1 MSDTKKGRGRPT
13 KNKSDNSNVSDNSNT
28 LENNDKI
35 ESNNDLDN
43 DIPDSNTNL
52 GNDIPKDDSD
62 LSSFM
67 KDKKASNDN
76 TISFNNSNAFD
87 DDLASQIESF
97 ESEQNIDNDITS
109 KDWTPLDEAAKKR
122 GYTDGSMGLGNDENI
137 IYTQEQGHQTVNAQ
151 ERVISEPKYTGSGH
165 SNKPDIDATLI
176 NPSNNDGNSVL
187 DAGDNQFNGG
197 SGNGGNN
204 NNNNS
209 NTSTNTST
217 NTNNGNSST
226 KKVEKNED
234 SNLKELSPKEKR
246 QAVEKTAEA
255 ILLAYRNYMPL
266 PFIYFASYDIKKLK
280 KLEDEDLIDLQ
291 TPAKRDG
298 TTFLEYT
305 KEFNEKVEDAFKVSD
320 AEVEALREP
329 LIDVLSEQ
337 EIAFTPT
344 QNLLFTFGQ
353 IVVAKTMSC
362 IQLYREKKSDIEEMK
377 EMHRERME
385 LLSQQSRQQQEEYNR
400 QREEYERQQA
410 QVSTYNQNQQQA
422 QNDNVSNLK
431 VVREEPVVEN
441 NTNNNTSNTSNNSS
455 NTNNTNVI
463 VKEEKVEEVK
473 EEKAPTL
480 DDALNM
486 DNNDVIENTENI
498 DNKDNN
504 IKNNNDNDIPD

>member
-13 KNKSDNSNVSDNSNT
+13 KNKPDNSNVSNNSNT
-28 LENNDKI
+28 LETNDNI
-35 ESNNDLDN
+35 ESKNDLDN

-67 KDKKASNDN
+67 KDKKDSNDN
-76 TISFNNSNAFD
+76 TISFNNNNSFD
-87 DDLASQIESF
+87 DDLASQIENF
-97 ESEQNIDNDITS
+97 ESEQSINDTS
-109 KDWTPLDEAAKKR
+109 PKDWTPLDEAAKKR
-122 GYTDGSMGLGNDENI
+122 AYTDGSMGISHDENV
-137 IYTQEQGHQTVNAQ
+137 IYSQEQGNQNVNAQ

-165 SNKPDIDATLI
+165 SNKPDIDASLI
-176 NPSNNDGNSVL
+176 NPTNNDGAVL
-187 DAGDNQFNGG
+187 DAGDNQFNSGG
-197 SGNGGNN
+197 GNNNTTNNSTNN

-209 NTSTNTST
+209 NT
-217 NTNNGNSST
+217 NNGNSSA

-266 PFIYFASYDIKKLK
+266 PFVYIASYDIKKLK
-280 KLEDEDLIDLQ
+280 KLEDDDLIDLQ

-305 KEFNEKVEDAFKVSD
+305 KEFNEKVEEAFKVSD

-400 QREEYERQQA
+400 QKEEYERQYA
-410 QVSTYNQNQQQA
+410 ATYNQNQQQA
-422 QNDNVSNLK
+422 KNDNVSNLK
-431 VVREEPVVEN
+431 VVREEPIVEN
-441 NTNNNTSNTSNNSS
+441 NINNTPSNTSDNTSNT
-455 NTNNTNVI
+455 NVT
-463 VKEEKVEEVK
+463 VKQEKVEEIK
-473 EEKAPTL
+473 EEKIPTL
-480 DDALNM
+480 DDALSM
-486 DNNDVIENTENI
+486 ENTELEENKE
-498 DNKDNN
+498 NKDNN
-504 IKNNNDNDIPD
+504 TKNNNDNDIPD

>member
-1 MSDTKKGRGRPT
+1 MSDSKRGRGRPT
-13 KNKSDNSNVSDNSNT
+13 KNKSDNSNVNNSSSNIESNDN
-28 LENNDKI
+28 I
-35 ESNNDLDN
+35 ESNNDLGN
-43 DIPDSNTNL
+43 DIPDSNV
-52 GNDIPKDDSD
+52 GNDIPNDDSD

-67 KDKKASNDN
+67 KDKKSANDN
-76 TISFNNSNAFD
+76 PISFNNNDSFD
-87 DDLASQIESF
+87 DDLAKQIESF
-97 ESEQNIDNDITS
+97 ESEQNLDNDIPS

-122 GYTDGSMGLGNDENI
+122 GYTDGSMGLGNEENVV
-137 IYTQEQGHQTVNAQ
+137 YKQEQGHQNVNAQ

-176 NPSNNDGNSVL
+176 NPSGNDVNSVL
-187 DAGDNQFNGG
+187 DAGDNQY
-197 SGNGGNN
+197 NGGNGN
-204 NNNNS
+204 GNTINTS
-209 NTSTNTST
+209 NTSNTTNS
-217 NTNNGNSST
+217 GASST

-246 QAVEKTAEA
+246 QAVEKTADA

-266 PFIYFASYDIKKLK
+266 PFVYFASYDIKKLK
-280 KLEDEDLIDLQ
+280 KLEEEDLIDLQ

-305 KEFNEKVEDAFKVSD
+305 KEFNEKVEEAFKVSD

-377 EMHRERME
+377 EMHREKME
-385 LLSQQSRQQQEEYNR
+385 LLSQQNRQRQEEYQR

-410 QVSTYNQNQQQA
+410 QTSSYNQNQQQA

-431 VVREEPVVEN
+431 VVREEPIVEN
-441 NTNNNTSNTSNNSS
+441 NNINTNNNSS
-455 NTNNTNVI
+455 NTNNTNVV

-480 DDALNM
+480 DDALNINDNEIEQNT
-486 DNNDVIENTENI
+486 DNNSSNT
-498 DNKDNN
+498 NN
-504 IKNNNDNDIPD
+504 TKNNNDNDIPE

>member
-13 KNKSDNSNVSDNSNT
+13 KNKPDNSDV
-28 LENNDKI
+28 
-35 ESNNDLDN
+35 SNNSSNLETNERIEANNNLDN
-43 DIPDSNTNL
+43 DIPDTNTNK

-67 KDKKASNDN
+67 KEKDKKYSNDN
-76 TISFNNSNAFD
+76 SISFNNNNRFD
-87 DDLASQIESF
+87 DDLASQIEDF
-97 ESEQNIDNDITS
+97 ESQQNINDIPS

-122 GYTDGSMGLGNDENI
+122 GYTDGSMGLANEENVV
-137 IYTQEQGHQTVNAQ
+137 YKQEQGHTNTAAQ
-151 ERVISEPKYTGSGH
+151 ERVISEPNYTGSGH
-165 SNKPDIDATLI
+165 SNKPDIDASLI
-176 NPSNNDGNSVL
+176 NPSNNNEAVL
-187 DAGDNQFNGG
+187 DAGDNQFN
-197 SGNGGNN
+197 NGGG
-204 NNNNS
+204 NS
-209 NTSTNTST
+209 NTNNTTNTNNS

-266 PFIYFASYDIKKLK
+266 PFVYFASYDIKKLK
-280 KLEDEDLIDLQ
+280 KLEEEDLIDLQ

-320 AEVEALREP
+320 AEVEVLRGP

-353 IVVAKTMSC
+353 IVVAKTMTC

-385 LLSQQSRQQQEEYNR
+385 LISQQTRQQQEEYNR

-410 QVSTYNQNQQQA
+410 AVASYNQNQQQA
-422 QNDNVSNLK
+422 QNDNVSNLR
-431 VVREEPVVEN
+431 VVREEPAVVEN
-441 NTNNNTSNTSNNSS
+441 NNATTNTANTTANTTSS
-455 NTNNTNVI
+455 NTNVV
-463 VKEEKVEEVK
+463 VKEEKVEEK

-486 DNNDVIENTENI
+486 DITQQQEENTDNKENNTKNND
-498 DNKDNN
+498 
-504 IKNNNDNDIPD
+504 DNDIPD

>member
-13 KNKSDNSNVSDNSNT
+13 KNKPDNSDVSNNSSN
-28 LENNDKI
+28 LENNERI
-35 ESNNDLDN
+35 EANNNLDN

-67 KDKKASNDN
+67 KDKKSSNDN

-87 DDLASQIESF
+87 DELANQIENF
-97 ESEQNIDNDITS
+97 ESEQNINEDITS

-122 GYTDGSMGLGNDENI
+122 GYTDGSMGLGHDENV
-137 IYTQEQGHQTVNAQ
+137 IYSQEQGQQKVNAQ
-151 ERVISEPKYTGSGH
+151 ERVISEPNYTGSGH

-176 NPSNNDGNSVL
+176 NPSNNDVNSVL

-197 SGNGGNN
+197 SGNGGNS
-204 NNNNS
+204 NNNS
-209 NTSTNTST
+209 NTSTS
-217 NTNNGNSST
+217 TNNGNSST

-266 PFIYFASYDIKKLK
+266 PFVYIASYDIKKLK
-280 KLEDEDLIDLQ
+280 KLEEDDLIDLQ

-305 KEFNEKVEDAFKVSD
+305 KEFNEKVEEAFKVTD

-385 LLSQQSRQQQEEYNR
+385 LLSQQGRQQQEEYNR
-400 QREEYERQQA
+400 QREEYERQQSQA
-410 QVSTYNQNQQQA
+410 ATYNQNQQQA
-422 QNDNVSNLK
+422 QNDNISNLK
-431 VVREEPVVEN
+431 IVREEPSVVEN
-441 NTNNNTSNTSNNSS
+441 NNATTNTTTT
-455 NTNNTNVI
+455 TNQSNTNVI
-463 VKEEKVEEVK
+463 VKEEKVEDIK
-473 EEKAPTL
+473 EEKIPTL
-480 DDALNM
+480 EDALNL
-486 DNNDVIENTENI
+486 ENTELQENI
-498 DNKDNN
+498 DNKENN
-504 IKNNNDNDIPD
+504 TKNKDDNDIPD

>member
-13 KNKSDNSNVSDNSNT
+13 KNKPDNSNVSNNSNT
-28 LENNDKI
+28 LETNDNI
-35 ESNNDLDN
+35 ESKNDLDN
-43 DIPDSNTNL
+43 DIPDSTTNL

-67 KDKKASNDN
+67 KDKKDSNDN
-76 TISFNNSNAFD
+76 TISFNNNNSFD
-87 DDLASQIESF
+87 DYLASQIENF
-97 ESEQNIDNDITS
+97 ESEQSINDTS
-109 KDWTPLDEAAKKR
+109 PKDWTPLDEAVKKR
-122 GYTDGSMGLGNDENI
+122 AYTDGSMGISHDENV
-137 IYTQEQGHQTVNAQ
+137 IYSQEQGNQNVNAQ

-165 SNKPDIDATLI
+165 SNKPDIDASLI
-176 NPSNNDGNSVL
+176 NPTNNDGAVL
-187 DAGDNQFNGG
+187 DAGDNQFNSGG
-197 SGNGGNN
+197 GNNNTTNNSTNN

-209 NTSTNTST
+209 NT
-217 NTNNGNSST
+217 NNGNSSA

-266 PFIYFASYDIKKLK
+266 PFVYIASYDIKKLK
-280 KLEDEDLIDLQ
+280 KLEDDDLIDLQ

-305 KEFNEKVEDAFKVSD
+305 KEFNEKVEEAFKVSD

-400 QREEYERQQA
+400 QKEEYERQYA
-410 QVSTYNQNQQQA
+410 ATYNQNQQQA

-431 VVREEPVVEN
+431 VVREEPIVEN
-441 NTNNNTSNTSNNSS
+441 NINNTPSNTSDNTSNT
-455 NTNNTNVI
+455 NVT
-463 VKEEKVEEVK
+463 VKQEKVEEIK
-473 EEKAPTL
+473 EEKIPTL
-480 DDALNM
+480 DDALSM
-486 DNNDVIENTENI
+486 ENTELEENKE
-498 DNKDNN
+498 NKDNN
-504 IKNNNDNDIPD
+504 TKNNNDNDIPD

>member
-13 KNKSDNSNVSDNSNT
+13 KNKPDNSDVSNNSSNLQT
-28 LENNDKI
+28 NERI
-35 ESNNDLDN
+35 ESNNNLDN

-67 KDKKASNDN
+67 KDKKSSNDN
-76 TISFNNSNAFD
+76 TISFNNSNSFD
-87 DDLASQIESF
+87 DDLANQIENF
-97 ESEQNIDNDITS
+97 ESEQHINEDIPS

-122 GYTDGSMGLGNDENI
+122 GYTDGSMGLGHDENV
-137 IYTQEQGHQTVNAQ
+137 IYSQEQGQQKVNAQ
-151 ERVISEPKYTGSGH
+151 ERVISEPNYTGSGH

-176 NPSNNDGNSVL
+176 NPSNNDVNSVL

-197 SGNGGNN
+197 SGNGGNS
-204 NNNNS
+204 NNNS
-209 NTSTNTST
+209 NTSTS
-217 NTNNGNSST
+217 TNNGNSST

-266 PFIYFASYDIKKLK
+266 PFVYIASYDIKKLK
-280 KLEDEDLIDLQ
+280 KLEEDDLIDLQ

-305 KEFNEKVEDAFKVSD
+305 KEFNEKVEEAFKVTD

-385 LLSQQSRQQQEEYNR
+385 LLSQQGRQQQEEYNR

-410 QVSTYNQNQQQA
+410 QAATYNQNQQQA

-431 VVREEPVVEN
+431 VVREEPIIEN
-441 NTNNNTSNTSNNSS
+441 NINNNPSNTSNNTSNTNNS
-455 NTNNTNVI
+455 NVI
-463 VKEEKVEEVK
+463 VKEEKVEEIK
-473 EEKAPTL
+473 EEKIPTL

-486 DNNDVIENTENI
+486 DNNNIEENTNNTEN
-498 DNKDNN
+498 NP
-504 IKNNNDNDIPD
+504 KNNNDNDIPD